1 MLRHYLAV
9 AIRHLHRRIGYSVI
23 NIMGL
28 AISLTC
34 CILLT
39 LYIRHELSYDRFHQ
53 KADQIYR
60 IAGDRFAATP
70 APWAPAL
77 VRDFPDVL
85 QAVRIKPPFSRW
97 HVSAGDQSFW
107 EKGFYIADDGF
118 FDLFD
123 FPLLQGNP
131 NTVLANPNAV
141 VISEAAARKYF
152 GTDDPIGKQLPVE
165 NKFELTVVG
174 LMQDR
179 PSNAHFRCDFPTSF
193 ATLETLRY

>member
-60 IAGDRFAATP
+60 IAGNRFAATP

-97 HVSAGDQSFW
+97 HVRAGETRSSSA
-107 EKGFYIADDGF
+107 IR
-118 FDLFD
+118 
-123 FPLLQGNP
+123 
-131 NTVLANPNAV
+131 
-141 VISEAAARKYF
+141 ISSIFVRCSNVWF
-152 GTDDPIGKQLPVE
+152 SRPRT
-165 NKFELTVVG
+165 FG
-174 LMQDR
+174 LM
-179 PSNAHFRCDFPTSF
+179 PHSKIASMT
-193 ATLETLRY
+193 ETPCRSAIDSRIASYSAWNHGSSVSSGIY

>member
-34 CILLT
+34 CIMLT

-77 VRDFPDVL
+77 DRDFPDVL
-85 QAVRIKPPFSRW
+85 Q
-97 HVSAGDQSFW
+97 
-107 EKGFYIADDGF
+107 
-118 FDLFD
+118 
-123 FPLLQGNP
+123 
-131 NTVLANPNAV
+131 
-141 VISEAAARKYF
+141 
-152 GTDDPIGKQLPVE
+152 
-165 NKFELTVVG
+165 VVG
-174 LMQDR
+174 IK
-179 PSNAHFRCDFPTSF
+179 AAVFPVVCTHRGSEF
-193 ATLETLRY
+193 LGEGLFHCG

>member
-28 AISLTC
+28 GISLTW

-77 VRDFPDVL
+77 VRDFSDVL
-85 QAVRIKPPFSRW
+85 QAVRIKAA
-97 HVSAGDQSFW
+97 V
-107 EKGFYIADDGF
+107 
-118 FDLFD
+118 
-123 FPLLQGNP
+123 FPVVCTRRGSEFLGEGLLHCG
-131 NTVLANPNAV
+131 
-141 VISEAAARKYF
+141 
-152 GTDDPIGKQLPVE
+152 
-165 NKFELTVVG
+165 
-174 LMQDR
+174 
-179 PSNAHFRCDFPTSF
+179 
-193 ATLETLRY
+193 